1 MPILYAIALS
11 LLLLWFDV
19 RLPELLQNPIV
30 LIGGM
35 TIPLMLIT
43 LGVSLVRLQITAW
56 RKALFYSACR
66 VAGGLLAGLLVV
78 WLLELEGIVRG
89 VVLLQASMP
98 VAVFNYL
105 FAVRYQRQPEAIA
118 GLVVT
123 STLLSFV
130 TLPLMLWWLL

>member
-1 MPILYAIALS
+1 
-11 LLLLWFDV
+11 
-19 RLPELLQNPIV
+19 
-30 LIGGM
+30 M

-56 RKALFYSACR
+56 RKALFYSVCR

-78 WLLELEGIVRG
+78 WLLELEGTVRG

-130 TLPLMLWWLL
+130 TLPLLLWWLL